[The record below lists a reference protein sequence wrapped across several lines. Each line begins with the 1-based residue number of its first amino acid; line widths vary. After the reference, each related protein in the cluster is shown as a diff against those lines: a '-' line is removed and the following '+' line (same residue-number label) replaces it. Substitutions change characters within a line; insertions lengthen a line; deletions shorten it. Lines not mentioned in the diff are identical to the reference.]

1 MADLVIKCICG
12 ETFTYSI
19 NLAPFIEEFETAGE
33 IPLIIPHKDHFV
45 TAYIDR
51 QFKIKSVERIIMVD
65 KHQRSTIVSS
75 ETISENEIKRIIDN
89 VKQEIN
95 LHKDY
100 LGFAQ
105 KILDII
111 QEPEALFI
119 AGRQMGYEMWR
130 EMRKSIIKLGATYQ
144 PKINLILKTELKPIL
159 DKTGKTRLEKDN
171 QLEVDQV
178 IAPQLVVGLAQGI
191 LLAIGETAEE
201 KMDIKIEYTIEGKKV
216 DLILK
221 NE

>member
-201 KMDIKIEYTIEGKKV
+201 KMDIKIEYTIEGNKV

>member
-130 EMRKSIIKLGATYQ
+130 EMRKSILKLGATYQ

-201 KMDIKIEYTIEGKKV
+201 KMDIKIEYTIEGNKV